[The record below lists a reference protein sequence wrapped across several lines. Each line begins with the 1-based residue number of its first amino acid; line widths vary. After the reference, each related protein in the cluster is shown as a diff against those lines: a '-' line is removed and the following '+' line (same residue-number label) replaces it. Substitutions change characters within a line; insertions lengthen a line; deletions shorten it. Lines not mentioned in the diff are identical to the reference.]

1 MEIVLRQSS
10 TTRSF
15 SGGKADIVIY
25 QNGQNVYFS
34 IRQSASPGMGNVHSS
49 NAFSLGFKV
58 YHVLGH
64 MANSNQTPMCEGPGD
79 STCLT

>member
-1 MEIVLRQSS
+1 MEFVFRQSS

-25 QNGQNVYFS
+25 QNGQCLLFHSPVCF
-34 IRQSASPGMGNVHSS
+34 PGMGNVHSS

-58 YHVLGH
+58 YHVLGDIFPI
-64 MANSNQTPMCEGPGD
+64 ATKRQYARDRGIQRA
-79 STCLT
+79 